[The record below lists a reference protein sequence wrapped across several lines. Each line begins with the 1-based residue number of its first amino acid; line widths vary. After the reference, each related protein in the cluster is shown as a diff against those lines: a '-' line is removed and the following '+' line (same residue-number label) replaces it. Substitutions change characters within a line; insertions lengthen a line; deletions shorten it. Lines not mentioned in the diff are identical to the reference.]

1 MCIDPADSEL
11 VIYPAANRELNP
23 FTSAATYYASLPAD
37 QKPEVALTADQE
49 VVIKDEPGDVMMFYG
64 SAIWHMRRNS
74 ARSVNLYMK
83 FNDFD
88 YDPLGED
95 PNTIDRQERT
105 KQLLSSNGGSLP
117 ADALVKAS
125 RQLEWLN
132 QQHSRN
138 DIEVLQAKLWG
149 QDPVLIGAD
158 GAPAPAGAERRNAG
172 RAAGPGPRAAAGRAR
187 AGRPD
192 RSLTHPCNAYT
203 WRRRRP

>member
-1 MCIDPADSEL
+1 
-11 VIYPAANRELNP
+11 
-23 FTSAATYYASLPAD
+23 
-37 QKPEVALTADQE
+37 
-49 VVIKDEPGDVMMFYG
+49 
-64 SAIWHMRRNS
+64 
-74 ARSVNLYMK
+74 MK

-158 GAPAPAGAERRNAG
+158 EHRLLHALNGGTPVEQLDQTTVRRLAELGLVDLIG
-172 RAAGPGPRAAAGRAR
+172 R
-187 AGRPD
+187 
-192 RSLTHPCNAYT
+192 
-203 WRRRRP
+203 